1 IIGFLSLLVTAALVD
16 RNYLPN
22 LGIFTTPG
30 VVVEQSII
38 FALDWCVAGVFFYH
52 TLRQLSLVSHIY
64 QSYTKVSLLKLAPVY
79 AFSGLTVR
87 TSLGTALIV
96 YLWIATAPSQITDPG
111 WFSITLAIL
120 LIAGI
125 TFVLPLA
132 GMHRM
137 LIEE

>member
-1 IIGFLSLLVTAALVD
+1 
-16 RNYLPN
+16 
-22 LGIFTTPG
+22 
-30 VVVEQSII
+30 
-38 FALDWCVAGVFFYH
+38 
-52 TLRQLSLVSHIY
+52 
-64 QSYTKVSLLKLAPVY
+64 
-79 AFSGLTVR
+79 
-87 TSLGTALIV
+87 ALIV

-137 LIEE
+137 LIEEKVRQHTQLGQRLESALAELHTRMEQGKLEDMHELKAGIDSLISERDMIEKVSTWPWQADTVRLMATALLLPLVLLITQQILSHVLGK